1 MGVLNITPDSFY
13 SGNQYLN
20 NLNDIS
26 YKDLS
31 FADIV
36 DIGAESSRPGAKPVS
51 EEEEISRLSIFNH
64 HKLKNKILSIDSY
77 KYNVIKH
84 ALENGF
90 NLINDITAGGKD
102 NCNIKLANEY
112 NVPIVLMHMQGNPE
126 SMQNKPTYKNLIDEL
141 MFFFDSKINY
151 ALKIGLSLD
160 KIIIDPGIGFGKTKN
175 DNFKIIK
182 NLNKFKSLKV
192 PIMIGVSRKSFLQL
206 NDDIPLD
213 RLETSLSV
221 LSLAVFNGADIV
233 RVHDVYKTHKVLNV
247 IDRIKNQL

>member
-36 DIGAESSRPGAKPVS
+36 DIGAESSRPGAQALS
-51 EEEEISRLSIFNH
+51 EEEEILRLFKFNH

-84 ALENGF
+84 ALKNGF
-90 NLINDITAGGKD
+90 NLINDITAGGKE
-102 NCNIKLANEY
+102 NCNINLANEY
-112 NVPIVLMHMQGNPE
+112 NVPIILMHMKGTPKN
-126 SMQNKPTYKNLIDEL
+126 MQNKPTYKNLIDEL

-151 ALKIGLSLD
+151 ALKIGLTLD
-160 KIIIDPGIGFGKTKN
+160 KIIIDPGIGFCKTKN

-182 NLNKFKSLKV
+182 NLNQFKSLKV
-192 PIMIGVSRKSFLQL
+192 PIMIGVSRKSFLQS

-213 RLETSLSV
+213 RLEASLSV

>member
-36 DIGAESSRPGAKPVS
+36 DIGAESSRPGAQALS
-51 EEEEISRLSIFNH
+51 EEEEILRLFKFNH

-112 NVPIVLMHMQGNPE
+112 NVPIVLMHMQGNPKN
-126 SMQNKPTYKNLIDEL
+126 MQNKPTYKNLIDEL
-141 MFFFDSKINY
+141 MFFFDSKINC
-151 ALKIGLSLD
+151 ALKVGLPLD

-175 DNFKIIK
+175 DNCKIIK
-182 NLNKFKSLKV
+182 NLNQFKSLNV
-192 PIMIGVSRKSFLQL
+192 PIMIGVSRKSFLQS

-233 RVHDVYKTHKVLNV
+233 RVHDVYKTYKVLNV

>member
-36 DIGAESSRPGAKPVS
+36 DIGAESSRPGAQAVS
-51 EEEEISRLSIFNH
+51 EEEEILRLFKFNH

-112 NVPIVLMHMQGNPE
+112 NVPIVLMHMQGNPK
-126 SMQNKPTYKNLIDEL
+126 SMQNRPTYKNLIDEL

-151 ALKIGLSLD
+151 ALKIGL
-160 KIIIDPGIGFGKTKN
+160 P
-175 DNFKIIK
+175 
-182 NLNKFKSLKV
+182 LNKIV
-192 PIMIGVSRKSFLQL
+192 
-206 NDDIPLD
+206 
-213 RLETSLSV
+213 ETPAINIV
-221 LSLAVFNGADIV
+221 L
-233 RVHDVYKTHKVLNV
+233 
-247 IDRIKNQL
+247 

>member
-1 MGVLNITPDSFY
+1 MGVLNLTPDSFY

-26 YKDLS
+26 YEDLS

-36 DIGAESSRPGAKPVS
+36 DIGAESSRPGAKPLS
-51 EEEEISRLSIFNH
+51 AEEEILRLSEFNH
-64 HKLKNKILSIDSY
+64 HKLKNTILSIDSY
-77 KYNVIKH
+77 KYDVIKH

-90 NLINDITAGGKD
+90 NLINDISAGGKE
-102 NCNIKLANEY
+102 NCNISLAYEY
-112 NVPIVLMHMQGNPE
+112 NVPIVLMHMQGRPQN
-126 SMQNKPTYKNLIDEL
+126 MQNKPSYKNLIDDL

-160 KIIIDPGIGFGKTKN
+160 KIIIDPGIGFGKTRD

-182 NLNKFKSLKV
+182 NLNQFKSFKV
-192 PIMIGVSRKSFLQL
+192 PILVGISRKSFLQL
-206 NDDIPLD
+206 NNDIPSD
-213 RLETSLSV
+213 RLEASLSV

-233 RVHDVYKTHKVLNV
+233 RVHDVYKTYKVLNV

>member
-26 YKDLS
+26 CKDLS

-36 DIGAESSRPGAKPVS
+36 DIGAESSRPGAQTVS
-51 EEEEISRLSIFNH
+51 EEEEILRLFKFNH

-112 NVPIVLMHMQGNPE
+112 NVPIVLMHMQGHPK
-126 SMQNKPTYKNLIDEL
+126 SMQNRPTYKNLIDEL

-151 ALKIGLSLD
+151 ALKIGLPLN

-182 NLNKFKSLKV
+182 NLDQFKSLKV

-206 NDDIPLD
+206 NDDIPSD
-213 RLETSLSV
+213 RLEASLSV